1 MAFRERVKRALG
13 RNSSSKSSSASSTLS
28 KNNSKSDSSVW
39 YQPGEPLPMPKYRRP
54 VAKEHKEKLE
64 SFNFEKAWRRRSD
77 QSMYSPM
84 GSRYPSRRN
93 SLTSRKSMNGPRRQV
108 IEDINDAG
116 DVSNVG
122 LGQRTRES
130 TRLSSVAL
138 RSEQCS
144 GSDPS
149 TSSRSQTG
157 TTNSSSALGQSFTQ
171 QELNLALQRSN
182 LELPHSA
189 S

>member
-13 RNSSSKSSSASSTLS
+13 RNSSSKSSSSSSTLS

-77 QSMYSPM
+77 QSIYSPM
-84 GSRYPSRRN
+84 GSRIPSRRN
-93 SLTSRKSMNGPRRQV
+93 SLTSRKSMNAPRRQV
-108 IEDINDAG
+108 IEDINDTG
-116 DVSNVG
+116 DVGNVG
-122 LGQRTRES
+122 LSQRTREG
-130 TRLSSVAL
+130 TRLTSLAL
-138 RSEQCS
+138 RSEN

-149 TSSRSQTG
+149 TSSRSQTA

-171 QELNLALQRSN
+171 QELNLALKRSN
-182 LELPHSA
+182 MEVPPTES
-189 S
+189 